1 MADPNSPSQ
10 SDALRLVALGAAAP
24 QVYELRNS
32 RVTIGTGAGNDL
44 LLDEPTASRR
54 HAALERRAGRW
65 YVVDLGSTNGTY
77 INGRRVTAPAPLER
91 GDELR
96 FANARFGL
104 VAPGDDL
111 SKVGAGSA
119 KAAVRSRRRG
129 PRLASVVVAALVFA
143 VGGFALTAYLLR
155 VERGGP
161 AGGVAARSAAT
172 PPAAAVPSAAAAAN
186 AAAAT
191 PSAGGAAGAA
201 TPAAAGTEAAAER
214 PPPAASASAP
224 EAGAPG
230 GAPASAAALQWLARL
245 NYYRAMVRLPP
256 VLEDPQLSEADAL
269 HARYLVK
276 NYAEAIRNSTIG
288 AEAHEENSTSPWY
301 TEKGMRAA
309 KSSDVSY
316 WQEARQP
323 LSQPVSEP
331 VGDHAPPPGEMPWGS
346 PAWSIDGWIGI
357 PFHRLSLIS
366 PYLRRS
372 GFGRYCEG
380 SGCAAG
386 LDTLSDRSQ
395 FPEHP
400 VPFAQPLE
408 FPPSGAIIGMRSL
421 DAEWPD
427 PLTACSG
434 YTRPAGFPV
443 TLEVGANVD
452 AKLGAYRLTRDG
464 KSSADSPVDVE
475 ACGFDASS
483 YSNPDAVAQQR
494 ARDIL
499 HGFGAVVIIPR
510 TPLEKGASYTISMTV
525 NGWEYRWTF
534 TTAP

>member
-1 MADPNSPSQ
+1 MAAPNSFSQ
-10 SDALRLVALGAAAP
+10 SDTLRLVALGAAAP
-24 QVYELRNS
+24 QAYELGNA

-96 FANARFGL
+96 FGNARFGL

-129 PRLASVVVAALVFA
+129 PRLAGVIVAALLFA

-155 VERGGP
+155 LQRADRA
-161 AGGVAARSAAT
+161 AGTAAPS
-172 PPAAAVPSAAAAAN
+172 AAVPAALPSAVAAATAAAAASP
-186 AAAAT
+186 AAAA
-191 PSAGGAAGAA
+191 SVAGNAGGAGGSGGAA
-201 TPAAAGTEAAAER
+201 PQATAGVAA
-214 PPPAASASAP
+214 
-224 EAGAPG
+224 EAGAPT
-230 GAPASAAALQWLARL
+230 GAPASAADLQWLARL

-276 NYAEAIRNSTIG
+276 SYAEAIKNSTIG
-288 AEAHEENSTSPWY
+288 AEAHEENPASPWY

-309 KSSDVSY
+309 QKSDVSY
-316 WQEARQP
+316 WQEAKGP
-323 LSQPVSEP
+323 VSQPVGEP
-331 VGDHAPPPGEMPWGS
+331 VADHEPPPGEMPWGS
-346 PAWSIDGWIGI
+346 PGWSIDGWVGI
-357 PFHRLSLIS
+357 PFHRFSVIS

-380 SGCAAG
+380 AGCASA
-386 LDTLSDRSQ
+386 LDTLSDLNQ

-408 FPPSGAIIGMRSL
+408 FPPSGATIAMRSL
-421 DAEWPD
+421 DSEWPD
-427 PLTACSG
+427 PLTACPG
-434 YTRPAGFPV
+434 YARPAGFPV

-452 AKLGAYRLTRDG
+452 AKLGAYRLTREG
-464 KSSADSPVDVE
+464 KSSADPPANVE

-483 YSNPDAVAQQR
+483 YSNPEATAQQR

-499 HGFGAVVIIPR
+499 HSFGGVVIIPR
-510 TPLEKGASYTISMTV
+510 APLDKGASYMISMTV
-525 NGWEYRWTF
+525 NGWEYKWSF
-534 TTAP
+534 STAP